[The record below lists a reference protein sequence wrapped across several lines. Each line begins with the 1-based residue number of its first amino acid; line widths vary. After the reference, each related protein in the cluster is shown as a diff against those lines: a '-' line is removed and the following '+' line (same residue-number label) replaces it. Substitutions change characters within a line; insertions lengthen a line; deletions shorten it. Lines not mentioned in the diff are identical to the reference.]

1 MTQPTATQR
10 AHSDTF
16 IAPAHA
22 HDARTAQPSSAAT
35 AAPFLTLRDIGL
47 AYGSRQILRGVDL
60 HVAPGELVSVLGPS
74 GSGKSTLLR
83 IAAGLLPPSAGTV
96 DVDGTPLAGPRPDI
110 ALAFQDPCLLPWL
123 SVERN
128 VAFGL
133 TFARQPKLSRDT
145 RRARIDAALAEVGLA
160 HAHHLHPR
168 QLSGGMAQRVALA
181 RCLARQPRA
190 LLLDEPFGALD
201 EVTRADMQRLLVTV
215 VRDTGAATVLV
226 THDIDEALLVS
237 DRIVLLG
244 NQGRTLAQ
252 WRVNIASPREAQVEA
267 LGALRIEILQALQ
280 RAMSR
285 DTGHASDTNNTTNT
299 TGMIDAADTSNAR
312 SPSPAND
319 TDQTYGDR

>member
-10 AHSDTF
+10 AHTDTF
-16 IAPAHA
+16 IATAREG
-22 HDARTAQPSSAAT
+22 DARASS
-35 AAPFLTLRDIGL
+35 FLQLRNIGL
-47 AYGSRQILRGVDL
+47 SYGDRPILRGVDL
-60 HVAPGELVSVLGPS
+60 CVAPGELVSVLGPS

-83 IAAGLLPPSAGTV
+83 IAAGLLPPSDGTV
-96 DVDGTPLAGPRPDI
+96 EVDGSPLTGPRPDV

-133 TFARQPKLSRDT
+133 TFARQPALTREA
-145 RRARIDAALAEVGLA
+145 RRARIDAALTEVGLS
-160 HAHHLHPR
+160 HAHQLRPR

-244 NQGRTLAQ
+244 NRGRTLAQ
-252 WRVNIASPREAQVEA
+252 WQVDLPSPREAQVQA
-267 LGALRIEILQALQ
+267 LGTLRIEILQALQ
-280 RAMSR
+280 HAMSR
-285 DTGHASDTNNTTNT
+285 DATP
-299 TGMIDAADTSNAR
+299 R
-312 SPSPAND
+312 
-319 TDQTYGDR
+319 QTQ